1 MKTKDLIR
9 EAISLPVDERAL
21 IIDSLLRSF
30 NNPQSDIDK
39 EWAKAGK
46 KRLSELRS
54 GNVKAVPGE
63 DVFRKIKKRFRK

>member
-21 IIDSLLRSF
+21 IVDSLLRSF
-30 NNPQSDIDK
+30 NNPQSAIDK

-46 KRLSELRS
+46 KRLAELRS
-54 GNVKAVPGE
+54 GAVKAVPGE
-63 DVFRKIKKRFRK
+63 DVFKKIKRRFRK